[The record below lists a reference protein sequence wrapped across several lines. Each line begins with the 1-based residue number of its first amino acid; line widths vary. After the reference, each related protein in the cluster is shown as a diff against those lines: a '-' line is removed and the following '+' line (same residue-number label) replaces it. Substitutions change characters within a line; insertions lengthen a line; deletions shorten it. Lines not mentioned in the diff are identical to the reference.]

1 MLKHICYLNDN
12 YIDIK
17 TTTLNH
23 FISDSI
29 ANGEIINR
37 DKFISDF
44 KHNIKKQSI
53 LTKTIKVLLNKE
65 IKESDILYYTS
76 IFEELNYNKTILV
89 STNHYLENDT
99 LIPNSNYYILY
110 HNKEYINI
118 TKEYL
123 SEILNIFH
131 ISKLRII
138 SNKLLSNNK
147 LCKYFYYNNSEKF
160 FFS

>member
-110 HNKEYINI
+110 H
-118 TKEYL
+118 
-123 SEILNIFH
+123 
-131 ISKLRII
+131 KLQA
-138 SNKLLSNNK
+138 
-147 LCKYFYYNNSEKF
+147 
-160 FFS
+160 